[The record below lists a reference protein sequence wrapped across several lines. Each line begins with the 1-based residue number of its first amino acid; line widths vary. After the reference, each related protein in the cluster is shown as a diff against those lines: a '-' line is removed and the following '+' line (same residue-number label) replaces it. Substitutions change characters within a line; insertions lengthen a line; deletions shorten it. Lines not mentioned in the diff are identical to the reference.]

1 MAVKKKL
8 RIKKKNFTIFIICN
22 ILLIVGIVFI
32 IHSIISGINYL
43 SEKEEQKKQEVVTK
57 KENTNKKKT
66 IQKKDTTENKITDEE
81 SKLKELGNI
90 DKEMDFFNKDYINR
104 YISYKNKNSE
114 LSNEQVVVNVN
125 MGLDNDFYTNTKETP
140 YLNTIYVLV
149 NKYYYLPDDYEAD
162 DLESINSK
170 YSIGGMKLRKE
181 AKEAFEKMVSAA
193 LEDDMKIIAM
203 SSYRSYKYQVDLYNK
218 YVKTDGKDAADTY
231 SARPG
236 FSEHQTGLCLDV
248 YDGEIP
254 YTSFEK
260 TNEYKWMQ
268 KNAYKYG
275 FILRFPKDK
284 TEETGYKFESW
295 HYRYV
300 GVDVAKYIYEN
311 NISFEEYYVRFIE
324 NKK

>member
-1 MAVKKKL
+1 MAVKRKL
-8 RIKKKNFTIFIICN
+8 KIKKKNFTIFIMCN
-22 ILLIVGIVFI
+22 ILLIIGIVLIVHFI
-32 IHSIISGINYL
+32 INGVNYL
-43 SEKEEQKKQEVVTK
+43 SEKKEQKKQEIVNK
-57 KENTNKKKT
+57 KENNNNE
-66 IQKKDTTENKITDEE
+66 KKDTSNNKLSDEE
-81 SKLKELGNI
+81 IKLKKLGNI
-90 DKEMDFFNKDYINR
+90 DKNIDFFKKEYIDR
-104 YISYKNKNSE
+104 YISYKNKNTE
-114 LSNEQVVVNVN
+114 LSNEQIIVNVN

-149 NKYYYLPDDYEAD
+149 NKYYYLPDNYEAD
-162 DLESINSK
+162 DLESISSK

-181 AKEAFEKMVSAA
+181 AKEAFEKLASDA
-193 LEDDMKIIAM
+193 LKDNMKIVAM

-218 YVKTDGKDAADTY
+218 YAKSDGKDAADTY

-236 FSEHQTGLCLDV
+236 FSEHQTGLCLDI

-260 TNEYKWMQ
+260 TNEYNWMQ

-284 TEETGYKFESW
+284 TDETGYKFESW

-300 GVDVAKYIYEN
+300 GVDAAKYIHDN
-311 NISFEEYYVRFIE
+311 NISFEEYYVRFVE

>member
-1 MAVKKKL
+1 MAVKRKL
-8 RIKKKNFTIFIICN
+8 KIKKKNFTIFIMCN
-22 ILLIVGIVFI
+22 ILLIIGIVLIVHFI
-32 IHSIISGINYL
+32 INGVNYL
-43 SEKEEQKKQEVVTK
+43 SEKKEQKKQEIVNK
-57 KENTNKKKT
+57 KENNNNE
-66 IQKKDTTENKITDEE
+66 KKDTSNNKLSDEE
-81 SKLKELGNI
+81 IKLKKLGNI
-90 DKEMDFFNKDYINR
+90 DKNIDFFKKEYIDR
-104 YISYKNKNSE
+104 YISYKNKNTE
-114 LSNEQVVVNVN
+114 LSNEQIIVNVN

-149 NKYYYLPDDYEAD
+149 NKYYYLPDNYEAD
-162 DLESINSK
+162 DLESISSK

-181 AKEAFEKMVSAA
+181 AKEAFEKLASDA
-193 LEDDMKIIAM
+193 LKDNMKIVAM

-218 YVKTDGKDAADTY
+218 YAKSDGKDAADTY

-236 FSEHQTGLCLDV
+236 FSEHQTGLCLDI

-260 TNEYKWMQ
+260 TNEYNWMQ
-268 KNAYKYG
+268 ENAYKYG

-284 TEETGYKFESW
+284 TDETGYKFESW

-300 GVDVAKYIYEN
+300 GVDAAKYIHDN
-311 NISFEEYYVRFIE
+311 NISFEEYYVRFVE

>member
-1 MAVKKKL
+1 MAVKRKL
-8 RIKKKNFTIFIICN
+8 KIKKKNFTIFIMCN
-22 ILLIVGIVFI
+22 ILLIIGIVLI
-32 IHSIISGINYL
+32 VHSIINGVNYL
-43 SEKEEQKKQEVVTK
+43 SEKKEQKKQEIVNK
-57 KENTNKKKT
+57 NENNNNE
-66 IQKKDTTENKITDEE
+66 KKDTSNNKLSDEE
-81 SKLKELGNI
+81 IKLKRLGNI
-90 DKEMDFFNKDYINR
+90 DKNIDFFKKEYIDR
-104 YISYKNKNSE
+104 YISYKNKNTE
-114 LSNEQVVVNVN
+114 LSNEQIIVNVN
-125 MGLDNDFYTNTKETP
+125 MGLDNDFYTNTKQTP

-149 NKYYYLPDDYEAD
+149 NKYYYLPDNYEAD

-181 AKEAFEKMVSAA
+181 AKEAFEKLASDA
-193 LEDDMKIIAM
+193 LKDNMKIVAM

-218 YVKTDGKDAADTY
+218 YAKSDGKDAADTY

-236 FSEHQTGLCLDV
+236 FSEHQTGLCLDI

-260 TNEYKWMQ
+260 TNEYNWMQ

-284 TEETGYKFESW
+284 TDETGYKFESW

-300 GVDVAKYIYEN
+300 GVDAAKYIHDN
-311 NISFEEYYVRFIE
+311 NISFEEYYVRFVE

>member
-1 MAVKKKL
+1 MAVKRKL
-8 RIKKKNFTIFIICN
+8 KIKKKNFTIFIMCN
-22 ILLIVGIVFI
+22 ILLIIGIVLI
-32 IHSIISGINYL
+32 VHSIINGVNYL
-43 SEKEEQKKQEVVTK
+43 SEKKEQKKQEIVNK
-57 KENTNKKKT
+57 KENNNNE
-66 IQKKDTTENKITDEE
+66 KKDTSNNKISDEE
-81 SKLKELGNI
+81 IKLKKLGNI
-90 DKEMDFFNKDYINR
+90 DKNIDFFKKEYIDR
-104 YISYKNKNSE
+104 YISYKNKNTE
-114 LSNEQVVVNVN
+114 LSNEQIIVNVN

-149 NKYYYLPDDYEAD
+149 NKYYYLPDNYEAD
-162 DLESINSK
+162 DLESISSK

-181 AKEAFEKMVSAA
+181 AKEAFEKLASDA
-193 LEDDMKIIAM
+193 LKENMKIVAM

-218 YVKTDGKDAADTY
+218 YAKSDGKDAADTY

-260 TNEYKWMQ
+260 TNEYNWMQ
-268 KNAYKYG
+268 ENAYKYG

-284 TEETGYKFESW
+284 TNETGYKFESW

-300 GVDVAKYIYEN
+300 GVNAAKYIHDN
-311 NISFEEYYVRFIE
+311 NISFEEYYVRFVE